1 MFRVNKNGIFTDITK
16 YRSSL
21 MGIAMLSVFLF
32 HSMGDWMPTMI
43 CNIAANGAI
52 GVDVFLFLS
61 SIGLT
66 YSITKNPSV
75 TAFYKRRVL
84 RIMPTYWFIMTC
96 VYLFVFILTAVHTM
110 PDNYYRIH
118 RNFGEFIQAYTTI
131 GYWIRDGLF
140 YLWYIPAILL
150 LYILFPFVHK
160 LFVISKWTYL
170 LCLIPGSILTFF
182 PPDIA
187 WYHNCLLYRVGI
199 FMFGGIFSIEYL
211 QRVRTFKAWK
221 IYVVGASAFVFY
233 IIRMQL
239 GIATFP
245 RLVEEV
251 CFFATL
257 PCILIC
263 LTLLFRYKIID
274 LSMGFVGKISLEFY
288 LIHEFV
294 MRFMETISNV
304 IVKMSPLVQKLM
316 TLVITL
322 ILAYIV
328 HIIISKVV
336 GIFTKCKK
344 IAV

>member
-1 MFRVNKNGIFTDITK
+1 MTFNNISL
-16 YRSSL
+16 YRTPL
-21 MGIAMLSVFLF
+21 MGVAMLSVFLF
-32 HSMGDWMPTMI
+32 HSQGNWMPAVI
-43 CNIAANGAI
+43 RRIAANGSI

-66 YSITKNPSV
+66 YSITKNHSV
-75 TAFYKRRVL
+75 SAFYKRRIL

-96 VYLFVFILTAVHTM
+96 VYLFVFVLTHVHIM
-110 PDNYYRIH
+110 PENYYRIPH
-118 RNFGEFIQAYTTI
+118 GCWEILQAYTTI
-131 GYWIRDGLF
+131 GYWMKDGVF
-140 YLWYIPAILL
+140 YLWYIPAIIF
-150 LYILFPFVHK
+150 LYLLFPFMHK
-160 LFVISKWTYL
+160 LFTKSKWYYL
-170 LCLIPGSILTFF
+170 LCLTSGAIITFC
-182 PPDIA
+182 PLHLL
-187 WYHNCLLYRVGI
+187 WYHGCLLYRVGI
-199 FMFGGIFSIEYL
+199 FLWGGIFAIEYL
-211 QRVRTFKAWK
+211 QRVESVKAWK
-221 IYVVGASAFVFY
+221 IYVVGVCALSFY
-233 IIRMQL
+233 IIRLQL
-239 GIATFP
+239 GIAPFP

-251 CFFATL
+251 CFFVTL

-322 ILAYIV
+322 ILAYMV

-336 GIFTKCKK
+336 GIFTKSKK

>member
-1 MFRVNKNGIFTDITK
+1 MSKYISFADIAK

-43 CNIAANGAI
+43 LNIAANGAI

-66 YSITKNPSV
+66 YSITKNPSIV
-75 TAFYKRRVL
+75 AFYKRRVL

-96 VYLFVFILTAVHTM
+96 VYLFVFILTAVHIM
-110 PDNYYRIH
+110 PDNYYRIP
-118 RNFGEFIQAYTTI
+118 RSFWEFIQAYTTI

-160 LFVISKWTYL
+160 LFVVSKWTYL
-170 LCLIPGSILTFF
+170 LCLIPGAILTFC

-199 FMFGGIFSIEYL
+199 FLWGGIFSIEYL
-211 QRVRTFKAWK
+211 QRVRTIKAWK
-221 IYVVGASAFVFY
+221 IYIVGACAMLFY

-239 GIATFP
+239 GIAPFP
-245 RLVEEV
+245 RLVEEI
-251 CFFATL
+251 CFFVTL

-263 LTLLFRYKIID
+263 LTLLFRYKIIEF
-274 LSMGFVGKISLEFY
+274 SMSFVGKISLEFY
-288 LIHEFV
+288 LIHEFI

-304 IVKMSPLVQKLM
+304 IFTMSPLVQKLM
-316 TLVITL
+316 TFVITL
-322 ILAYIV
+322 ILAYLV
-328 HIIISKVV
+328 HIIIPKIVGFFKNSK
-336 GIFTKCKK
+336 T
-344 IAV
+344 IAL

>member
-1 MFRVNKNGIFTDITK
+1 M
-16 YRSSL
+16 
-21 MGIAMLSVFLF
+21 
-32 HSMGDWMPTMI
+32 
-43 CNIAANGAI
+43 
-52 GVDVFLFLS
+52 
-61 SIGLT
+61 
-66 YSITKNPSV
+66 
-75 TAFYKRRVL
+75 
-84 RIMPTYWFIMTC
+84 
-96 VYLFVFILTAVHTM
+96 
-110 PDNYYRIH
+110 
-118 RNFGEFIQAYTTI
+118 
-131 GYWIRDGLF
+131 
-140 YLWYIPAILL
+140 
-150 LYILFPFVHK
+150 
-160 LFVISKWTYL
+160 
-170 LCLIPGSILTFF
+170 
-182 PPDIA
+182 
-187 WYHNCLLYRVGI
+187 
-199 FMFGGIFSIEYL
+199 

-336 GIFTKCKK
+336 GIFKNSKT
-344 IAV
+344 IGV

>member
-1 MFRVNKNGIFTDITK
+1 MIFNNISK

-32 HSMGDWMPTMI
+32 HSMGDWMPPFI
-43 CNIAANGAI
+43 HNIAANGAI

-75 TAFYKRRVL
+75 SAFYKRRVL

-96 VYLFVFILTAVHTM
+96 VYLFVFILTAVHIM
-110 PDNYYRIH
+110 PDNYYRIP
-118 RNFGEFIQAYTTI
+118 RSFWEFIQAYTTI

-160 LFVISKWTYL
+160 LFVVSKWTYL
-170 LCLIPGSILTFF
+170 LCLIPGAILTFC

-199 FMFGGIFSIEYL
+199 FLWGGIFSIEYL
-211 QRVRTFKAWK
+211 QRVRTIKAWK
-221 IYVVGASAFVFY
+221 IYIVGACAMLFY

-239 GIATFP
+239 GIAPFP
-245 RLVEEV
+245 RLLEEV
-251 CFFATL
+251 CFFVTL

-263 LTLLFRYKIID
+263 LTLFFRYKIID

-304 IVKMSPLVQKLM
+304 IVKMSPFVQKLM

-322 ILAYIV
+322 IVAYIV

-336 GIFTKCKK
+336 GIFKNSKT
-344 IAV
+344 IGV

>member
-1 MFRVNKNGIFTDITK
+1 M
-16 YRSSL
+16 
-21 MGIAMLSVFLF
+21 
-32 HSMGDWMPTMI
+32 
-43 CNIAANGAI
+43 
-52 GVDVFLFLS
+52 
-61 SIGLT
+61 
-66 YSITKNPSV
+66 
-75 TAFYKRRVL
+75 
-84 RIMPTYWFIMTC
+84 
-96 VYLFVFILTAVHTM
+96 
-110 PDNYYRIH
+110 
-118 RNFGEFIQAYTTI
+118 
-131 GYWIRDGLF
+131 
-140 YLWYIPAILL
+140 
-150 LYILFPFVHK
+150 HK
-160 LFVISKWTYL
+160 LFVVSKWTYL
-170 LCLIPGSILTFF
+170 LCLIPGTILTFC

-199 FMFGGIFSIEYL
+199 FLWGGIFAMEFL
-211 QRVRTFKAWK
+211 QNVRSFKAWK
-221 IYVVGASAFVFY
+221 IYLVGACAMSFY

-239 GIATFP
+239 DIAPFP

-251 CFFATL
+251 CFFVTL

-263 LTLLFRYKIID
+263 LTLFFRYKIID

-304 IVKMSPLVQKLM
+304 IVKMSPFVQKLM

-336 GIFTKCKK
+336 GIFKNSKT